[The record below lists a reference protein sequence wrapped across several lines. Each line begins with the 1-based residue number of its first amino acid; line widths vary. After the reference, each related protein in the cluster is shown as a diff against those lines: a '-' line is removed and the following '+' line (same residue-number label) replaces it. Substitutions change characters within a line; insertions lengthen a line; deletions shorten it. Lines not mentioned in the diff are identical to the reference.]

1 MGFFATIYDPKFRF
15 KNRVTTSSS
24 NKLRQNISLLDEVR
38 NLYDS
43 GYAGRAKLREIGIG
57 ITLNGKAWDRNGAYI
72 GEI

>member
-1 MGFFATIYDPKFRF
+1 MAFFATRYDPKFRF

-24 NKLRQNISLLDEVR
+24 NKLLPSISLDDVR

-43 GYAGRAKLREIGIG
+43 GYAGRVKLHEMGIG